1 MAMPET
7 IKSSDVRRLIQ
18 PGHRVFV
25 QAGIGEPRDI
35 IEALA
40 KASGGAGDHGDAAV
54 DYLTVSIPGI
64 NSALAPRHLHRDAHL
79 HTTFLHPGLGV
90 GDTRRPISFLP
101 MHYRDTYR
109 YLQSGE
115 RFDIAVIQV
124 TPPDAEGFCSLGI
137 SVDFVPAILDSCDI
151 VIAELNSQMPAP
163 PDSLKIPLSK
173 IHYRVDVDHPLP
185 CSQAAEPGETEL
197 AIARNVAGL
206 IDDDSCIQIGIGKL
220 PGGILKE
227 LSGHRR
233 LGLHSG
239 LVSDAAQHLI
249 ESGVITGES
258 KTIDRRSHVTGLAW
272 GSAAFYRW
280 LGDRPDIAFRP
291 VDYTHDLRTLSAI
304 DQFVSINSVIE
315 IDLQGQA
322 NAEVMD
328 SQQVSATGGL
338 VDFAR
343 GARASH
349 GGKSIIALPATAMRS
364 TRSRIVSQLSTRMVT
379 LCRADVDYVVTE
391 YGCAS
396 LFGQSVQARATSLVA
411 IAAPEFRDQLWQ
423 DWENAQ
429 SKRVQAE

>member
-1 MAMPET
+1 MDMPEA
-7 IKSSDVRRLIQ
+7 IELNDVERLIR
-18 PGHRVFV
+18 PGYRVFV
-25 QAGIGEPRDI
+25 QAGVGEPRDI
-35 IEALA
+35 IAALA
-40 KASGGAGDHGDAAV
+40 GPADGASDHCDATV

-64 NSALAPRHLHRDAHL
+64 NSALAPRNLHRGAHL
-79 HTTFLHPGLGV
+79 HTTFLHPGLGE
-90 GDTRRPISFLP
+90 GDTHRPVSFIP

-109 YLQSGE
+109 FLQTGD
-115 RFDIAVIQV
+115 RFDVGVIQV
-124 TPPDAEGFCSLGI
+124 SPPDDDGLCSLGI

-151 VIAELNSQMPAP
+151 VIAELNPQLPAP
-163 PDSLKIPLSK
+163 PDSLKIPLST

-185 CSQAAEPGETEL
+185 CSHIAEPGETEL
-197 AIARNVAGL
+197 AIAANVAGL

-220 PGGILKE
+220 PGGILKA

-239 LVSDAAQHLI
+239 LISDAAQQLI

-258 KTIDRRSHVTGLAW
+258 KSIDRGSHVTGLAW
-272 GSAAFYRW
+272 GSVAFYDW
-280 LGDRPDIAFRP
+280 LRDRPDIAFRP

-304 DQFVSINSVIE
+304 DQFVSINSVVE

-322 NAEVMD
+322 NAEVVNG
-328 SQQVSATGGL
+328 QQVSATGGL
-338 VDFAR
+338 VDFTR

-349 GGKSIIALPATAMRS
+349 GGKSILALPATAMRG
-364 TRSRIVSQLSTRMVT
+364 TRSRIVSQLSSRIVT

-396 LFGQSVQARATSLVA
+396 LFGQSIQSRAQSLVD
-411 IAAPEFRDQLWQ
+411 IAAPAFRDQLWQ